1 MAGYSRKH
9 KFIQKISQH
18 SNIRQD
24 VVEMIV
30 DAMVDVMIEEI
41 INEGKFSFLGLF
53 HIKSKEWK
61 GYSFGNNKEQRVKN
75 HQRLTV
81 SLSKHLKELW
91 KIRFDSFEGE
101 KNVIDK
107 DNWRQIYQEY
117 GLKPRKTSVAENS
130 KNNPSETD
138 DQNVYTEEK
147 LEQKIYNPFLEDDDD
162 EY

>member
-24 VVEMIV
+24 VVEIII
-30 DAMVDVMIEEI
+30 DAMIDVMIEEI

-53 HIKSKEWK
+53 HIKSKDWK
-61 GYSFGNNKEQRVKN
+61 GYSFGNNKEQKVKD

-91 KIRFDSFEGE
+91 KIRFDKFDGE

-107 DNWRQIYQEY
+107 TNWRRIYQEY
-117 GLKPRKTSVAENS
+117 GLKPRKSNVSERKEDNS
-130 KNNPSETD
+130 FKTNSQVHD
-138 DQNVYTEEK
+138 DERQNE
-147 LEQKIYNPFLEDDDD
+147 IYNPFLEDDDE